1 VGLVAVVRMDHKM
14 DWRLSNH
21 FLPQALSL
29 ALKVLVLCPLR
40 TSALARSAW
49 PLLLGLATEAKQ
61 NLMPTDA
68 QYSRNSPL
76 VN

>member
-29 ALKVLVLCPLR
+29 ALKLLVLSPLR
-40 TSALARSAW
+40 TSALARSA
-49 PLLLGLATEAKQ
+49 
-61 NLMPTDA
+61 
-68 QYSRNSPL
+68 
-76 VN
+76 